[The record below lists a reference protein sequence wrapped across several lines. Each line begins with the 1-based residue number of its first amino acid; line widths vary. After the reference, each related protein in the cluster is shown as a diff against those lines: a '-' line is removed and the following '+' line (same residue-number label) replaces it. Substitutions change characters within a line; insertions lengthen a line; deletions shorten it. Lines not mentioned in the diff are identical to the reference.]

1 MESTHRACS
10 FDGCDRPY
18 SASGYCRTH
27 YEQHRRGRTL
37 TAIRRYLQ
45 GSLDERLAA
54 MTQKTPSC
62 WNWIGV
68 IGDDGY
74 GRLTVGSG
82 YPLAHRLAYIAAKG
96 DIPDGMHVDHMC
108 HNRACVNPAHLQA
121 VTPKQNA
128 ENRAGAQPRN
138 RTGVRGVSW
147 SKPVHKW
154 QAQVGHN
161 MGRVHLG
168 YFDSVEEAGRAALS
182 KRNELFT
189 NNLRDR
195 PPILQRLGITDPLED
210 TQPARPKETP

>member
-27 YEQHRRGRTL
+27 YEQHRRG
-37 TAIRRYLQ
+37 
-45 GSLDERLAA
+45 
-54 MTQKTPSC
+54 
-62 WNWIGV
+62 
-68 IGDDGY
+68 
-74 GRLTVGSG
+74 
-82 YPLAHRLAYIAAKG
+82 
-96 DIPDGMHVDHMC
+96 
-108 HNRACVNPAHLQA
+108 
-121 VTPKQNA
+121 
-128 ENRAGAQPRN
+128 AGAQPRN